1 MPSAIQA
8 WGQLGGFL
16 GFSSPKL
23 CVNAS
28 PQRVRICFFQL
39 DPRSH
44 ITPKCSIHPSCG
56 ATRGKRSGFGV
67 KHPTQHLSRSLRA
80 RRARIFTP
88 PAPDPQQPLVQ
99 GPTPSADSRA
109 GLACTIRAITANYSS
124 ARRGTPKS
132 RGHGPP
138 KATGQPVAPAGAAT
152 SVQKGEESETRVGAQ
167 GNASPLISIAKSG
180 GIQVNKAQQGPGAL
194 WP

>member
-1 MPSAIQA
+1 MSSAIQA

-44 ITPKCSIHPSCG
+44 ITPKRSIQPSCG
-56 ATRGKRSGFGV
+56 ATRGKSSGFGV
-67 KHPTQHLSRSLRA
+67 KHPTQHPLRSLCTSRA
-80 RRARIFTP
+80 GIFSP
-88 PAPDPQQPLVQ
+88 RSPAPLVQ

-132 RGHGPP
+132 RGDGPR
-138 KATGQPVAPAGAAT
+138 KATGQPGAPAGAAT
-152 SVQKGEESETRVGAQ
+152 SGQKGEESKTQVGAQ